1 MDAIANERVSQFL
14 RTYVDIQEPAP
25 DSEAQSGASM
35 VQSLAALRLVS
46 DDLAR
51 VQAMLGEIGSQR
63 GFIQWLDERIRAAE
77 QRGEDPHM
85 LRWDRAYAGAKIRE
99 LQEQLPALL
108 GTSLESRLVRSRET
122 FRLEVL
128 ESGTLGQRP
137 MWAGDDPGIQDAL
150 DGLLIPDS
158 DQAVV
163 NHYLHHLGR
172 LQQDSTWLAQA
183 LSPGGTLARSP
194 LRAQHLATLAHW
206 RQQARDAVETV
217 MGILSGTVD
226 ATQVDAVPWTPKTL
240 DPATARPPVTA
251 AERRAFQLEEDTA
264 WLGRLREEARG
275 IEDALAA
282 QDAPR
287 HHLGGPSVPDGSVR
301 LEDPQQRQ
309 ALAYRARRVHAC
321 MVAIRARLDILR
333 SSTRYGEGGLHPVD
347 LDVAH
352 TQRLLAAINE
362 ASPALSA
369 QPPRP
374 SPQDEAVY
382 DEVLPPLR
390 QALSA
395 LQQSRESLAGMID
408 RLAHALQVPRG
419 FQLSA
424 SQRGEYALLRS
435 QRTALMA
442 QQQRVRGEL
451 DALKALLAPTEQ
463 AHRLGRPF
471 DPGAYFALHTRWE
484 AARAA
489 RLEGEAQHQGA
500 LTTAPPESVA
510 WRKSVRSSESRAPT
524 VTRNYALSPQE
535 DAMVR
540 EQAAAD
546 RQACM
551 ALRQSLQRREAQ
563 IREAE
568 KRLETLERK
577 GAHAADKA
585 DLPTAQARL
594 HALQAARGA
603 LAGRLSLLVQRLAER
618 DALLTSTD
626 PARMAQ
632 RQEAIDRFTQALP
645 AAELGQLREERL
657 LAEAEWASAQ
667 RELARL
673 QATAGTSN
681 ASLGEAGKLLAYRT
695 AARAYAA
702 ARVVEKEARIGNLGQ
717 ATSLGAA
724 LHSLSATRQAMQ
736 EAYFRL
742 AQTRLVYL
750 TDSLGARL
758 RAEQLRGA
766 PVEALQRLQRELEAA
781 QVAWP
786 RNVAPFPLTPEAIAA
801 AVQARHGDE
810 LPE

>member
-14 RTYVDIQEPAP
+14 RTYVDIHEPAP
-25 DSEAQSGASM
+25 DHEAPSGDSM
-35 VQSLAALRLVS
+35 AQSLAALRLVS

-108 GTSLESRLVRSRET
+108 GPSLESRLVRSRDT

-172 LQQDSTWLAQA
+172 LQQDSAWLAQA
-183 LSPGGTLARSP
+183 LSTGGTLARSP
-194 LRAQHLATLAHW
+194 LRGQHLATLAHW
-206 RQQARDAVETV
+206 QQQARDAVETV
-217 MGILSGTVD
+217 MGILAGTVD
-226 ATQVDAVPWTPKTL
+226 ATQVDPVPWTPRAL

-301 LEDPQQRQ
+301 LEDPQH
-309 ALAYRARRVHAC
+309 HAC
-321 MVAIRARLDILR
+321 MEAIRARLDRLR

-362 ASPALSA
+362 ASPALGA
-369 QPPRP
+369 QPLRP

-395 LQQSRESLAGMID
+395 LQQSREFLAGMTD

-451 DALKALLAPTEQ
+451 DALKALLDPTERAQ
-463 AHRLGRPF
+463 RLGRPF

-489 RLEGEAQHQGA
+489 RLEGEAQYQGA

-510 WRKSVRSSESRAPT
+510 WRKSVRSSGSRAPT

-535 DAMVR
+535 DATVR

-563 IREAE
+563 VREAE

-577 GAHAADKA
+577 GARAADKA
-585 DLPTAQARL
+585 DQPTAQARL
-594 HALQAARGA
+594 HALQSARGA

-681 ASLGEAGKLLAYRT
+681 ASLGEAGKLLVYRT

-717 ATSLGAA
+717 ATSLEAA

-786 RNVAPFPLTPEAIAA
+786 RNVEPSPLTPEAIAA